1 MEADQWPWAPPPLLL
16 AAVLLALL
24 LALWRRLV
32 WQPRAV
38 ARSFERQGIRG
49 PPYRFLAGSLP
60 EVKRLARAS
69 RIRVPHLDVGCH
81 DIMPILLPPFHR
93 WVVEYGRTFLYW
105 IGPTPAIFSVD
116 LELIKEVL
124 TDRTG
129 LFAKDFMIP
138 VFKVLLGNG
147 LILANGDDWK
157 RHRKVVLPAFNHERI
172 KSMSAV
178 TAEATEQMA
187 QRWCEQLLHR
197 GARQGEEIQVDRAIC
212 DLTAEIIGRAAFG
225 TSHQEAGEVLVL
237 MHQMQKMGAKAMLD
251 GPILWHLP
259 TRRNLTV
266 RRLDKLLRTKIT
278 AMMATRV
285 AAANCGGGRGGGG
298 YGDDLL
304 GLLLGAWSPEPPERQ
319 VGSDDEGTTTTL
331 TTGEVI
337 DECKTFFGAGQET
350 TATLLVWT
358 MFLLSTHP
366 QWQDQVRE
374 EVLREFRGG
383 DGDVPNSDTLSR
395 LKLLHM
401 VLLETLRLYPPIV
414 YIQRTTASDA
424 VLRGIDVPQGTVISI
439 PIGLLQRDREVW
451 GSDADE
457 FNPLRFSN
465 GVARAATDPHA
476 LLSFSLGPR
485 ACTGKSFGII
495 EAQIVMAV
503 ILRKF
508 TFSLSPTYVHKPK
521 YVVSLTPKC
530 GMPLIFKNLHG

>member
-1 MEADQWPWAPPPLLL
+1 
-16 AAVLLALL
+16 
-24 LALWRRLV
+24 
-32 WQPRAV
+32 
-38 ARSFERQGIRG
+38 
-49 PPYRFLAGSLP
+49 
-60 EVKRLARAS
+60 
-69 RIRVPHLDVGCH
+69 
-81 DIMPILLPPFHR
+81 
-93 WVVEYGRTFLYW
+93 
-105 IGPTPAIFSVD
+105 
-116 LELIKEVL
+116 
-124 TDRTG
+124 
-129 LFAKDFMIP
+129 
-138 VFKVLLGNG
+138 
-147 LILANGDDWK
+147 
-157 RHRKVVLPAFNHERI
+157 
-172 KSMSAV
+172 
-178 TAEATEQMA
+178 
-187 QRWCEQLLHR
+187 
-197 GARQGEEIQVDRAIC
+197 
-212 DLTAEIIGRAAFG
+212 
-225 TSHQEAGEVLVL
+225 
-237 MHQMQKMGAKAMLD
+237 
-251 GPILWHLP
+251 
-259 TRRNLTV
+259 V

-278 AMMATRV
+278 AMMEARV
-285 AAANCGGGRGGGG
+285 AAASCGSGRGGG

-304 GLLLGAWSPEPPERQ
+304 GLLLEAWSPAEPPERQ
-319 VGSDDEGTTTTL
+319 AGSDDEGTTTTL

-366 QWQDQVRE
+366 QWQDKVRE
-374 EVLREFRGG
+374 EVLREFPGG

-395 LKLLHM
+395 LKLVRTEAAFNSQDDKLLQDDRRACVQLHM

-414 YIQRTTASDA
+414 YIQRTTASDV
-424 VLRGIDVPQGTVISI
+424 VLKGIEVPQGTVVSI

>member
-1 MEADQWPWAPPPLLL
+1 
-16 AAVLLALL
+16 
-24 LALWRRLV
+24 
-32 WQPRAV
+32 
-38 ARSFERQGIRG
+38 
-49 PPYRFLAGSLP
+49 
-60 EVKRLARAS
+60 
-69 RIRVPHLDVGCH
+69 
-81 DIMPILLPPFHR
+81 
-93 WVVEYGRTFLYW
+93 
-105 IGPTPAIFSVD
+105 
-116 LELIKEVL
+116 
-124 TDRTG
+124 
-129 LFAKDFMIP
+129 
-138 VFKVLLGNG
+138 
-147 LILANGDDWK
+147 
-157 RHRKVVLPAFNHERI
+157 
-172 KSMSAV
+172 
-178 TAEATEQMA
+178 
-187 QRWCEQLLHR
+187 
-197 GARQGEEIQVDRAIC
+197 
-212 DLTAEIIGRAAFG
+212 
-225 TSHQEAGEVLVL
+225 
-237 MHQMQKMGAKAMLD
+237 
-251 GPILWHLP
+251 
-259 TRRNLTV
+259 V

-278 AMMATRV
+278 AMMEARV
-285 AAANCGGGRGGGG
+285 AAASCGSGRGGG

-304 GLLLGAWSPEPPERQ
+304 GLLLEAWSPAEPPERQ
-319 VGSDDEGTTTTL
+319 AGSDDEGTTTTL

-366 QWQDQVRE
+366 QWQDKVRE
-374 EVLREFRGG
+374 EVLREFPGG

-395 LKLLHM
+395 LKLVRTVHTYAALNSQDDKLLQDDRRACVQLHM

-414 YIQRTTASDA
+414 YIQRTTASDV
-424 VLRGIDVPQGTVISI
+424 VLKGIEVPQGTVVSI

>member
-1 MEADQWPWAPPPLLL
+1 
-16 AAVLLALL
+16 
-24 LALWRRLV
+24 
-32 WQPRAV
+32 
-38 ARSFERQGIRG
+38 
-49 PPYRFLAGSLP
+49 
-60 EVKRLARAS
+60 
-69 RIRVPHLDVGCH
+69 
-81 DIMPILLPPFHR
+81 
-93 WVVEYGRTFLYW
+93 
-105 IGPTPAIFSVD
+105 
-116 LELIKEVL
+116 
-124 TDRTG
+124 
-129 LFAKDFMIP
+129 
-138 VFKVLLGNG
+138 
-147 LILANGDDWK
+147 
-157 RHRKVVLPAFNHERI
+157 
-172 KSMSAV
+172 MSAV

-187 QRWCEQLLHR
+187 RRWCEKILHS
-197 GARQGEEIQVDRAIC
+197 GARQAAEIQVDRAIC

-225 TSHQEAGEVLVL
+225 TSHQEASEVLVL
-237 MHQMQKMGAKAMLD
+237 MHEMQKMGAAAMLD

-266 RRLDKLLRTKIT
+266 RRLDKLLRSKIT
-278 AMMATRV
+278 AMMAARV
-285 AAANCGGGRGGGG
+285 AAANCGGG

-304 GLLLGAWSPEPPERQ
+304 GLLLEAWSPEPERQ
-319 VGSDDEGTTTTL
+319 AGSDDDEGTTTTL

-358 MFLLSTHP
+358 VFLLSTHP
-366 QWQDQVRE
+366 QWQDKVRE
-374 EVLREFRGG
+374 EVLREFPGG

-395 LKLLHM
+395 LKLLHI

-424 VLRGIDVPQGTVISI
+424 VLRGIEVPGGTVISI

-465 GVARAATDPHA
+465 GVARAAMDPHA

-530 GMPLIFKNLHG
+530 GMPLIFKSLHG

>member
-1 MEADQWPWAPPPLLL
+1 
-16 AAVLLALL
+16 
-24 LALWRRLV
+24 
-32 WQPRAV
+32 
-38 ARSFERQGIRG
+38 
-49 PPYRFLAGSLP
+49 
-60 EVKRLARAS
+60 
-69 RIRVPHLDVGCH
+69 
-81 DIMPILLPPFHR
+81 
-93 WVVEYGRTFLYW
+93 
-105 IGPTPAIFSVD
+105 
-116 LELIKEVL
+116 
-124 TDRTG
+124 
-129 LFAKDFMIP
+129 
-138 VFKVLLGNG
+138 
-147 LILANGDDWK
+147 
-157 RHRKVVLPAFNHERI
+157 
-172 KSMSAV
+172 
-178 TAEATEQMA
+178 
-187 QRWCEQLLHR
+187 
-197 GARQGEEIQVDRAIC
+197 
-212 DLTAEIIGRAAFG
+212 
-225 TSHQEAGEVLVL
+225 
-237 MHQMQKMGAKAMLD
+237 
-251 GPILWHLP
+251 
-259 TRRNLTV
+259 V

-278 AMMATRV
+278 AMMEARV
-285 AAANCGGGRGGGG
+285 AAASCGSGRGGG

-304 GLLLGAWSPEPPERQ
+304 GLLLEAWSPAEPPERQ
-319 VGSDDEGTTTTL
+319 AGSDDEGTTTTL

-337 DECKTFFGAGQET
+337 DECKTLFGAGQET

-366 QWQDQVRE
+366 QWQDKVRE
-374 EVLREFRGG
+374 EVLREFPGG

-395 LKLLHM
+395 LKLVRTVAAFNSQDDKLLQDDRRACVQLHM

-414 YIQRTTASDA
+414 YIQRTTASDV
-424 VLRGIDVPQGTVISI
+424 VLKGIEVPQGTVVSI

>member
-1 MEADQWPWAPPPLLL
+1 
-16 AAVLLALL
+16 
-24 LALWRRLV
+24 
-32 WQPRAV
+32 
-38 ARSFERQGIRG
+38 
-49 PPYRFLAGSLP
+49 
-60 EVKRLARAS
+60 
-69 RIRVPHLDVGCH
+69 
-81 DIMPILLPPFHR
+81 
-93 WVVEYGRTFLYW
+93 
-105 IGPTPAIFSVD
+105 
-116 LELIKEVL
+116 
-124 TDRTG
+124 
-129 LFAKDFMIP
+129 
-138 VFKVLLGNG
+138 
-147 LILANGDDWK
+147 
-157 RHRKVVLPAFNHERI
+157 
-172 KSMSAV
+172 
-178 TAEATEQMA
+178 
-187 QRWCEQLLHR
+187 
-197 GARQGEEIQVDRAIC
+197 
-212 DLTAEIIGRAAFG
+212 
-225 TSHQEAGEVLVL
+225 
-237 MHQMQKMGAKAMLD
+237 
-251 GPILWHLP
+251 
-259 TRRNLTV
+259 V

-278 AMMATRV
+278 AMMEARV
-285 AAANCGGGRGGGG
+285 AAASCGSGRGGG

-304 GLLLGAWSPEPPERQ
+304 GLLLEAWSPAEPPERQ
-319 VGSDDEGTTTTL
+319 AGSDDEGTTTTL

-366 QWQDQVRE
+366 QWQDKVRE
-374 EVLREFRGG
+374 EVLREFPGG

-395 LKLLHM
+395 LKLVRTVHTYAAFNSQDDKLLQDDRRACVQLHM

-414 YIQRTTASDA
+414 YIQRTTASDV
-424 VLRGIDVPQGTVISI
+424 VLKGIEVPQGTVVSI

-521 YVVSLTPKC
+521 YAVSLTPKC